1 MPPWVLVEGSPA
13 LDEPKSRD
21 SGSIGIEAYH
31 LVHNK
36 RAIPRGKKNIETPY
50 PLYVL
55 VLSNRIKSQLR
66 PPGFNLR
73 LKLWGVRRPEIH
85 TPKDSVSIVF
95 HS

>member
-1 MPPWVLVEGSPA
+1 MLPWILVEGSPA

-21 SGSIGIEAYH
+21 SGSMGIEACH
-31 LVHNK
+31 LIHKK
-36 RAIPRGKKNIETPY
+36 RAIPRGEKKPPY

-55 VLSNRIKSQLR
+55 VLSNRIKSHLR
-66 PPGFNLR
+66 PPAFDLL
-73 LKLWGVRRPEIH
+73 LKLWGIRRPKIH